1 VDGTGSGPGTSP
13 AAGLFARTPA
23 RPRPAFALTP
33 LADVMFQLLI
43 FFMLSSSLA
52 PYALLP
58 MGRGAGPPAEDA
70 PAPAPA
76 PEQAAAPP
84 VWQLGRGE
92 ARAGTERFALDEAGA
107 RLAALARDGRAELMV
122 LTTSAARTADVVRLL
137 EAVQTTARAGL
148 PMQVRLVGQQ
158 TPGGA
163 AP

>member
-1 VDGTGSGPGTSP
+1 VDGTGSGPGASP

-43 FFMLSSSLA
+43 FFMLSSTLA

-58 MGRGAGPPAEDA
+58 VGQGAGAGEAA
-70 PAPAPA
+70 PAPATA
-76 PEQAAAPP
+76 GAAAAAPP

-107 RLAALARDGRAELMV
+107 RRAALARGGPAELMV

-148 PMQVRLVGQQ
+148 PLQVRLVGQQ
-158 TPGGA
+158 SRGEA